1 MASAE
6 LRDTRRRIRS
16 VQAIQKITRA
26 MELIAAS
33 RIPKASARVL
43 ASKPYTS
50 KLIEVIQNLGAAGAN
65 TAHVLL
71 ARREVANVGVVVVS
85 SDRGLAGAYASTII
99 RMAEQRIIDLRR
111 EGKDVRIFAIGK
123 KAQTYFRYR
132 GYRIERSFLSVTD
145 TPGYGDAR
153 AVANS
158 VMGAY
163 ASGDVDAVEAF
174 FSRFQSAMTQVPTRY
189 DLLPI
194 QPPAPDATG
203 TTATGTTA
211 TGTTASSAG
220 TAPIPVAY
228 SYEPSPAEILDRLLP
243 RYVEAIVFNMLL
255 EASASE
261 HSARRRAMKAAT
273 DNADDL
279 IRSLTM
285 SANRARQAD
294 ITTEISEIVGGA
306 EALAASR

>member
-43 ASKPYTS
+43 ASKPYTA
-50 KLIEVIQNLGAAGAN
+50 KLIEVIQNLGAAGSSK
-65 TAHVLL
+65 AHVLL
-71 ARREVANVGVVVVS
+71 EQRDVVDVGVVVVS

-132 GYRIERSFLSVTD
+132 GYRIERSFLAVTD

-163 ASGDVDAVEAF
+163 ASGEVDAVEAF

-194 QPPAPDATG
+194 QPPESPVSDG
-203 TTATGTTA
+203 PP
-211 TGTTASSAG
+211 
-220 TAPIPVAY
+220 PIPVDY
-228 SYEPSPAEILDRLLP
+228 SYEPSPGEILDRLLP
-243 RYVEAIVFNMLL
+243 RYVEAIIFNMLL

-279 IRSLTM
+279 IRALTM

-306 EALAASR
+306 EALAEAR

>member
-43 ASKPYTS
+43 ASKPYTA
-50 KLIEVIQNLGAAGAN
+50 KLIEVIQNLGAAGSS
-65 TAHVLL
+65 TVHVLL
-71 ARREVANVGVVVVS
+71 EQRDVVDVGVLVVS
-85 SDRGLAGAYASTII
+85 SDRGLAGAYASAII

-132 GYRIERSFLSVTD
+132 GYRIERSFLAVTD

-194 QPPAPDATG
+194 QPPTAAAVTDG
-203 TTATGTTA
+203 T
-211 TGTTASSAG
+211 
-220 TAPIPVAY
+220 PQIPVDY

-243 RYVEAIVFNMLL
+243 RYVEAIIFNMLL

-279 IRSLTM
+279 IRALTM

-306 EALAASR
+306 EALAEAR